1 VARELLCQIAHTY
14 YSKMPKKE
22 SELEITQRAE
32 RIQAAIAELS
42 RKKSEIE
49 AEGEL
54 APQGCYVA
62 RYQARGQKHRHWY
75 YQLKTQT
82 ALFPKTDKNQEYS
95 RFQHL
100 GKAGTQ
106 AHIDGVLAVIRRVQI
121 DELTKAIE
129 GLKES
134 WLDLYSDDEKAG
146 HRAE

>member
-1 VARELLCQIAHTY
+1 
-14 YSKMPKKE
+14 MPKKE
-22 SELEITQRAE
+22 RELEITQRAE

-42 RKKSEIE
+42 RKKSLLE
-49 AEGEL
+49 AEGSL

-62 RYQARGQKHRHWY
+62 RYQARGQKHRYWY
-75 YQLKTQT
+75 YQLKATS
-82 ALFPKTDKNQEYS
+82 AIFPKTNKDHEDS

-100 GKAGTQ
+100 GKAGSQ
-106 AHIDGVLAVIRRVQI
+106 AHIDGVLAVVRRVQI